1 MNRTVLNRTLLNTS
15 VLCQSRLNQSGLASQ
30 RGKAGGIPAAIR
42 QAMVLWYDIAR
53 QGCSN
58 ESMQENPVLRDL
70 SGNGH
75 DATCYN
81 FGWSG
86 MSGVGGYNMN
96 SSKWNVYSSAT
107 HTRPNETTIHI
118 TKVAPGN
125 NDLLIAFLTE
135 YAASPVEKG
144 TTFSLPPI
152 KFKVKG
158 VSEGELVYYARG
170 AIERVDIPIS
180 EGVEYYFEGGQFTA
194 SGSNVGFSI
203 AWTKPDKTERDV
215 DITVELLPLYPSALV
230 SDGVDDYA
238 YVEGLP
244 ILTKEKGYTVVAKRK
259 WLNEDGGGSSS
270 LASKATNGE
279 GSDGAFMFEYK
290 EGGGKSKK
298 TKSFG
303 GVIFLDDVGFA
314 KGDVV
319 YQTSISYNGKAL
331 NPGSHADKE
340 KMVLFRF
347 GTDESS
353 YYGQFALYSFLLF
366 SRDLTAEE
374 IEWVK
379 TNLITA

>member
-53 QGCSN
+53 QGCTN
-58 ESMQENPVLRDL
+58 ETMQENPVLRDL

-96 SSKWNVYSSAT
+96 SRKWNVYSSAT

-118 TKVAPGN
+118 TKVAPKN
-125 NDLLIAFLTE
+125 DDLLIAFLTE

-170 AIERVDIPIS
+170 AIERVNIPIS

-244 ILTKEKGYTVVAKRK
+244 ILTKEKGYTVVAKRRLFNTK
-259 WLNEDGGGSSS
+259 GHTV
-270 LASKATNGE
+270 SKTRGAVAAE
-279 GSDGAFMFEYK
+279 GAFAFEDNNQ
-290 EGGGKSKK
+290 
-298 TKSFG
+298 TVNFG
-303 GVIFLDDVGFA
+303 LSTPIALNINQDEI
-314 KGDVV
+314 V
-319 YQTSISYNGKAL
+319 YQTSKSYNGTSI
-331 NPGSHADKE
+331 NIGD
-340 KMVLFRF
+340 VQD
-347 GTDESS
+347 TDILRIGCSLS
-353 YYGQFALYSFLLF
+353 AQVYKNFALYSLLLF

>member
-1 MNRTVLNRTLLNTS
+1 MNRTILNRTLLNTS
-15 VLCQSRLNQSGLASQ
+15 VLNQSRLNQSGLASQ

-53 QGCSN
+53 QGCTN
-58 ESMQENPVLRDL
+58 ETMQENPVLRDL

-86 MSGVGGYNMN
+86 MSGVGGYNFQN
-96 SSKWNVYSSAT
+96 LDAWIPNTGIEVNVIN
-107 HTRPNETTIHI
+107 HN
-118 TKVAPGN
+118 KV
-125 NDLLIAFLTE
+125 FLTNSRGTLGIR
-135 YAASPVEKG
+135 AGFLKD
-144 TTFSLPPI
+144 TTFKLR
-152 KFKVKG
+152 
-158 VSEGELVYYARG
+158 VSDIDSTIPVYIYRMRGGGNEYELLQTITENGDYAVELVHNPDDVYNMIVLTGR
-170 AIERVDIPIS
+170 AI
-180 EGVEYYFEGGQFTA
+180 FEQ
-194 SGSNVGFSI
+194 
-203 AWTKPDKTERDV
+203 
-215 DITVELLPLYPSALV
+215 LPNYPGALV
-230 SDGVDDYA
+230 SDGVNDYA

-347 GTDESS
+347 GTDESN

-379 TNLITA
+379 TNLITV